1 MRVKR
6 VVEGR
11 EMSTRSLI
19 SYDNLLRLFSIYT
32 RLQPYKMSEAPVASS
47 STAPAATAGK
57 PARSARG
64 RPADDPDTRHSK
76 TLSYIL
82 RHGAAKE
89 SLTLRPDGFVRVE
102 DLVSRLRL

>member
-1 MRVKR
+1 MA
-6 VVEGR
+6 E
-11 EMSTRSLI
+11 
-19 SYDNLLRLFSIYT
+19 
-32 RLQPYKMSEAPVASS
+32 QPTEPIASS
-47 STAPAATAGK
+47 STAPSAAAASK

-89 SLTLRPDGFVRVE
+89 SLVLRPDGFVRVE
-102 DLVSRLRL
+102 ELVRFLSLLFGFRREVER